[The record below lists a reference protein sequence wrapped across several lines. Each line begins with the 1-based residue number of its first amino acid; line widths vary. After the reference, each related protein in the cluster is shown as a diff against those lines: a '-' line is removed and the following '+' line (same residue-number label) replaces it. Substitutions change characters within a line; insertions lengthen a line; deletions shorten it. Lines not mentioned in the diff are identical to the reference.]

1 MQGTNVGGKE
11 RHVPS
16 QPSEAA
22 IICAMKRSERFI
34 VVTPICDGH
43 DVAAVA
49 VSRLLRREGAE
60 AVYIGFNK
68 SARQIVKA
76 AAEEDATGIAIST
89 YNGGHASFLREVL
102 REQQRYGIPR
112 TPLFV
117 GGGGTIL
124 AAEVGRLERMGVAK
138 VYRPPLDLTHA
149 VRDMIGRAAGTGMGN
164 LGATIQVATTH
175 IQNQGAA
182 RLLQSCAC
190 NLQ

>member
-1 MQGTNVGGKE
+1 MGGWE

-16 QPSEAA
+16 QPSETA
-22 IICAMKRSERFI
+22 IIRAMGRSERFI
-34 VVTPICDGH
+34 VATPICDGH

-102 REQQRYGIPR
+102 REQLAMSSARSRGLAWTQRRSASVALTMPMSKVFTSGWTR
-112 TPLFV
+112 ARAEPLS
-117 GGGGTIL
+117 
-124 AAEVGRLERMGVAK
+124 AK
-138 VYRPPLDLTHA
+138 A
-149 VRDMIGRAAGTGMGN
+149 
-164 LGATIQVATTH
+164 
-175 IQNQGAA
+175 
-182 RLLQSCAC
+182 
-190 NLQ
+190 